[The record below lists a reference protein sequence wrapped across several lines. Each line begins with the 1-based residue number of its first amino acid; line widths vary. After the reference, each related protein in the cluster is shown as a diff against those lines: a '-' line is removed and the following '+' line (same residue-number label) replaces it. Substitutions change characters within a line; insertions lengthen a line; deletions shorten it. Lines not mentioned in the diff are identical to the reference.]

1 MTKEPLRRTLQ
12 ALPSVDKVV
21 RVVLEAS
28 APASG
33 AATGRAGAAAGTPG
47 PAPDAIARAARLA
60 LARLRSDLSPAE
72 TPSSLPALSRE
83 DLLHLAV
90 LATSRVLEA
99 AARPSLRRVINA
111 TGVVLHTNLGRAR
124 LAPEAVLA
132 VSLAGGHVNLELELA
147 DGERASRQ
155 GHTRSLLTGLTG
167 AEDALVVNNNAAA
180 VWLVLRHLAR
190 GRSVVISRGEL
201 VEIGES
207 FRLPDIMAEAGVS
220 LLEVGTTNR
229 TTAEDYRRALAGPV
243 VPAAVVLVHPSN
255 YRIVGFASRPPRAE
269 VVALARAAGVPV
281 LEDLGSGL
289 LLELGP
295 LEATGEPMAREALAE
310 GVAVVTF
317 SGDKLLGGPQCG
329 VIAGNGRIIA
339 DLRAEPIL
347 RCLRPDKLTLAALEA
362 TLRLYASPQTA
373 LSRVPVLRAL
383 TEPAEVVRRRAART
397 LRLIRRR
404 LAVGAQ
410 GRPAATPAASG
421 AAPALKVVASTA
433 EAGGGSLPGAEL
445 PSWAIRLEHP
455 GLGADE
461 AWRRLASADP
471 PVIGRRHGQALLL
484 DFRSVGDDEVDT
496 LARVVGE
503 LLELAGG
510 GYPGVQS

>member
-1 MTKEPLRRTLQ
+1 MTKEPLRGALR
-12 ALPSVDKVV
+12 ALPSVDRVV
-21 RVVLEAS
+21 RAVLEAS
-28 APASG
+28 GPAS
-33 AATGRAGAAAGTPG
+33 G
-47 PAPDAIARAARLA
+47 PAPDAVARAARLA

-72 TPSSLPALSRE
+72 APSSLLALSRE
-83 DLLHLAV
+83 ELLYLAV
-90 LATSRVLEA
+90 LATSRALGA

-243 VPAAVVLVHPSN
+243 VPAAVILVHPSN

-281 LEDLGSGL
+281 AEDLGSGL

-295 LEATGEPMAREALAE
+295 LGATGEPMAREALAE

-329 VIAGNGRIIA
+329 LIAGDGRIIA
-339 DLRAEPIL
+339 GLRADPIL

-397 LRLIRRR
+397 LRLIHRR
-404 LAVGAQ
+404 LVVG
-410 GRPAATPAASG
+410 GRGREAAPPAASVASG
-421 AAPALKVVASTA
+421 ASVAAAPALKVVASTA

-445 PSWAIRLEHP
+445 ASWAIRLECP
-455 GLGADE
+455 GLSADE
-461 AWRRLASADP
+461 AWRRLAAADP
-471 PVIGRRHGQALLL
+471 PVVGRRHGQALLL

-510 GYPGVQS
+510 GCAGDRN